1 VLEIISRYIGFW
13 MGFRGY
19 FAFSMLAILGGLML
33 IFGAILIP
41 KWRRKILEQARQGKG
56 FER

>member
-1 VLEIISRYIGFW
+1 